1 MFRPPVGVGGDMVG
15 KAQPIESIPMQ
26 KAKNL
31 GQTLPKVTPTPSKQT
46 RFRPGPPLAE
56 PVYNPRTTII

>member
-1 MFRPPVGVGGDMVG
+1 MFRPPVGVGVGMAG
-15 KAQPIESIPMQ
+15 KAQPIQSTPWQ

-31 GQTLPKVTPTPSKQT
+31 GQKLPKVTPTPSKQT